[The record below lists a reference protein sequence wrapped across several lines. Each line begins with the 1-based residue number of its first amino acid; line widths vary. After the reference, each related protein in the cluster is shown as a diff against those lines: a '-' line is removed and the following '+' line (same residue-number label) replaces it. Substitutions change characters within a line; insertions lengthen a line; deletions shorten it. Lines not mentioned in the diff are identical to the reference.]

1 MKTQIKTVTDFSA
14 KEVARRICL
23 HLRKDGKKLDAETES
38 GLMPW
43 LIGIIKRFSLS
54 TQIFNRKDLYN
65 NITLNDYDFEQFLFI
80 NDLTFK

>member
-1 MKTQIKTVTDFSA
+1 MKTQIKTVSDFSA

-38 GLMPW
+38 GLMPC
-43 LIGIIKRFSLS
+43 LVGIVKRFSLLS
-54 TQIFNRKDLYN
+54 QIFNRKDLYN
-65 NITLNDYDFEQFLFI
+65 NITLNDYDFEQFLFM